1 MVYVYKTKD
10 KIVGG
15 AYNEVQKEEQIAKQ
29 DQKNNVTITKQP
41 VSKNAINAISQE
53 KLNKFVNLKLN

>member
-1 MVYVYKTKD
+1 MVYVYKTNK